1 MSSLSGHTVPRP
13 AFAQEIAFASPFGP
27 LAKVPGH
34 AAGQVR
40 VTVQGRSHEA
50 VEEVRAYLSKSD
62 TAGRKT
68 EQTVGRLNVIAYDA
82 AFRTLVLVPVGGT
95 ALPIDRSAL
104 ERELNR
110 LN

>member
-1 MSSLSGHTVPRP
+1 
-13 AFAQEIAFASPFGP
+13 
-27 LAKVPGH
+27 
-34 AAGQVR
+34 
-40 VTVQGRSHEA
+40 VQGRSHEA